1 MRPAIEGVVRRTHVS
16 SSRQKCCRLKEGG
29 TTWCR
34 TPPRSVLRASNMC
47 RHSVQAPHASTLLYS
62 ILFLTAILPVS
73 NWSSSWSTT
82 RPVQDGGRKLLENR
96 LVLVMRGGI
105 DGKLSDGV
113 AEGAQDGSEKDG
125 ASQDATRDAGAEES
139 EFTASGAEHSSA
151 ILERSGAG
159 GSRSRPLRSRRTGS
173 ARRRRSASS
182 TSPGR
187 LALWPSALPRPSL
200 PGRFHMA
207 APDGD
212 GWVPCG

>member
-1 MRPAIEGVVRRTHVS
+1 
-16 SSRQKCCRLKEGG
+16 
-29 TTWCR
+29 
-34 TPPRSVLRASNMC
+34 
-47 RHSVQAPHASTLLYS
+47 VQAPHASTLLYS

-96 LVLVMRGGI
+96 LVLVLRGGI

-151 ILERSGAG
+151 ILERSCAGTGPSDVEILRKLEQTVREKLGSGASQG
-159 GSRSRPLRSRRTGS
+159 PSS
-173 ARRRRSASS
+173 APTDCGLAGAEALVGMVSGRQSQHDQGQFDPVAMAQLNR
-182 TSPGR
+182 GR
-187 LALWPSALPRPSL
+187 LAVLMCQSFPIVPRFCFSL
-200 PGRFHMA
+200 
-207 APDGD
+207 
-212 GWVPCG
+212 CY